1 MDIPLKE
8 LKQNEVQIVPEAW
21 IGRLFYAFA
30 TILTPVIAFAMMHSS
45 QFGEAEWQS
54 GTDAYLKILLG
65 GTINQMFYPFIL
77 YAIGSMILLLIAPQ
91 RFAPH
96 FAVRFGIYS
105 GTALVVQYVL
115 LLLVTKYFL
124 FALMIGVPTTP
135 IFYGLYKGYGWSV
148 ARWGQQGAWGRY
160 ALLFGLAAIGL
171 ALLDSSFFVVPLGV
185 WMAGFCWI
193 LPLTAIVSWRLW
205 TTYETPKLWE
215 LPYTLGAGAWLGGY
229 VVTWSQA
236 LGRMT
241 ELYAQL
247 PDSPPD
253 CYIATAA
260 AQGHPQLVGSQ
271 RIGQV
276 MVNRQ
281 LQTLKAAEIMLLAT
295 LPRCHRWLRRGYD
308 VYGRFLATKLTNP
321 FLADL
326 AYLTLKPFEWGAWLL
341 LSLFVP
347 GVEGWIGRFYTANKI
362 TFADRAYGQSH
373 SLRQGDA
380 ELPSA

>member
-1 MDIPLKE
+1 MDISLKE
-8 LKQNEVQIVPEAW
+8 LKQNEIRIVPEAW
-21 IGRLFYAFA
+21 IGRLLYAFA
-30 TILTPVIAFAMMHSS
+30 TIITPAIAFAMMHSS

-54 GTDAYLKILLG
+54 GTDAYLEILLG

-96 FAVRFGIYS
+96 FAVRLGIYS

-115 LLLVTKYFL
+115 LLLVAKYFL
-124 FALMIGVPTTP
+124 FALMIGVPTTL

-148 ARWGQQGAWGRY
+148 TRWGQRGAWGRY
-160 ALLFGLAAIGL
+160 ALLFGLAAIIL
-171 ALLDSSFFVVPLGV
+171 ALLDSSFFIVPLGV

-205 TTYETPKLWE
+205 TTYETPKLWK
-215 LPYTLGAGAWLGGY
+215 LPYTLGVGAWLGGY

-241 ELYAQL
+241 ELYAML
-247 PDSPPD
+247 PESPPD

-271 RIGQV
+271 RIGQM
-276 MVNRQ
+276 MVNQQ

-295 LPRCHRWLRRGYD
+295 LPRCHHWLRRGYD
-308 VYGRFLATKLTNP
+308 VYGRFLATKLTSP

-347 GVEGWIGRFYTANKI
+347 EIEGWIGLFYMPNKI
-362 TFADRAYGQSH
+362 TFSDHACEQSH
-373 SLRQGDA
+373 SWRQGDA
-380 ELPSA
+380 GPPSA